1 MTGAAGWKYRFRC
14 LLPHK
19 FFSSRCHS
27 RVSVASEMSLQKP
40 IIFGFETESTFVVQ
54 CVLSFVAFAG
64 PKDSNVLE
72 ISVVLRNPDQVPASL
87 KRRSAIFQKVH
98 CIWRA
103 TGDLRFR
110 SL

>member
-27 RVSVASEMSLQKP
+27 RVSVASEISLQKP

-54 CVLSFVAFAG
+54 CVLSFFAFAA
-64 PKDSNVLE
+64 PKDSNAFE
-72 ISVVLRNPDQVPASL
+72 ISVVLRNSAQVPASF
-87 KRRSAIFQKVH
+87 KRRSV
-98 CIWRA
+98 R
-103 TGDLRFR
+103 GDDHINLL
-110 SL
+110 S